1 MACGCNKN
9 KGDTPCVGENC
20 PAKIIEK
27 KEFTMSDIPT
37 PKIPNGSFANGI
49 LPSGV
54 YTKMSVKQEI
64 PEFKERQVEK
74 TSTISKKIEMA
85 QSFISAIASRGA
97 SNNKVNVPLK
107 QLRVLSCFGN
117 KDKGGQLPPC
127 EFLRKSSTEGKFFCG
142 GCGCGDKPLTW
153 LMGEGEEYSK
163 LDYPKLNC
171 PLHMPGF
178 TNYKQSGPEEAI
190 SPITRR
196 YYVENINYTDLEQVQ
211 VSMHDIPELPTEPPN
226 VS

>member
-9 KGDTPCVGENC
+9 KNNGPCVGKNC
-20 PAKIIEK
+20 PSK
-27 KEFTMSDIPT
+27 KEFNMSDVPEIQK
-37 PKIPNGSFANGI
+37 PKISE
-49 LPSGV
+49 S
-54 YTKMSVKQEI
+54 KQ
-64 PEFKERQVEK
+64 PEFKDREVKE
-74 TSTISKKIEMA
+74 TSNISKKIEMA

-127 EFLRKSSTEGKFFCG
+127 EFLRKSKTEGKFFCG
-142 GCGCGDKPLTW
+142 GCGCGDKSLTW

-171 PLHMPGF
+171 PLQMPGF
-178 TNYKQSGPEEAI
+178 TNYKPSGPEEAI

-196 YYVENINYTDLEQVQ
+196 YYIENINYSDLEQVQ
-211 VSMHDIPELPTEPPN
+211 VSMHDLPELPTEPPKAT
-226 VS
+226 

>member
-9 KGDTPCVGENC
+9 KGDTPCVGKNC
-20 PAKIIEK
+20 PTKIVEK
-27 KEFTMSDIPT
+27 KEFTMSDIPIPEI
-37 PKIPNGSFANGI
+37 PKSDIPIPEILSDI
-49 LPSGV
+49 LPL
-54 YTKMSVKQEI
+54 KEEI
-64 PEFKERQVEK
+64 PEFKDREVKE
-74 TSTISKKIEMA
+74 TSSISKKIEMA
-85 QSFISAIASRGA
+85 QSFISAIASRGT

-171 PLHMPGF
+171 PLQMPGF
-178 TNYKQSGPEEAI
+178 TNYKRSGPEEAI

-196 YYVENINYTDLEQVQ
+196 YYVENINYSDLEQVS

>member
-9 KGDTPCVGENC
+9 KGNGACVGENC
-20 PAKIIEK
+20 PSK
-27 KEFTMSDIPT
+27 KEFTMSDVPEIQKT
-37 PKIPNGSFANGI
+37 DGV
-49 LPSGV
+49 LPSGI
-54 YTKMSVKQEI
+54 YTEMSLKPQISESKQ
-64 PEFKERQVEK
+64 PEFKDREVKE
-74 TSTISKKIEMA
+74 TSSISKKIEMA

-127 EFLRKSSTEGKFFCG
+127 EFLRKSKTEGKFFCG

-171 PLHMPGF
+171 PLQMPGF
-178 TNYKQSGPEEAI
+178 TNYKPSGPEEAI

-196 YYVENINYTDLEQVQ
+196 YYVENINYSDLEQVQ

>member
-9 KGDTPCVGENC
+9 KGNGACVGENC
-20 PAKIIEK
+20 PSK
-27 KEFTMSDIPT
+27 KEFIMSDV
-37 PKIPNGSFANGI
+37 PKIEKTSGI
-49 LPSGV
+49 LPSGI
-54 YTKMSVKQEI
+54 YTKISAEPQISESKQ
-64 PEFKERQVEK
+64 PEFKDREVKE
-74 TSTISKKIEMA
+74 TSSISKKIEMA

-127 EFLRKSSTEGKFFCG
+127 EFLRKSKTEGKFFCG

-171 PLHMPGF
+171 PLQMPGF
-178 TNYKQSGPEEAI
+178 TNYKPSGPEEAI

-196 YYVENINYTDLEQVQ
+196 YYVENINYSDLEQVP
-211 VSMHDIPELPTEPPN
+211 VSMHDIPELPKEPPN
-226 VS
+226 GS

>member
-9 KGDTPCVGENC
+9 KGNGACVGENC
-20 PAKIIEK
+20 PSK
-27 KEFTMSDIPT
+27 KEFIMSDV
-37 PKIPNGSFANGI
+37 PKIEKTAGI
-49 LPSGV
+49 LPSGI
-54 YTKMSVKQEI
+54 YTKISAEPQISESKQ
-64 PEFKERQVEK
+64 PEFKDREVKE
-74 TSTISKKIEMA
+74 TSSISKKIEMA

-127 EFLRKSSTEGKFFCG
+127 EFLRKSKTEGKFFCG

-171 PLHMPGF
+171 PLQMPGF
-178 TNYKQSGPEEAI
+178 TNYKPSGPEEAI

-196 YYVENINYTDLEQVQ
+196 YYVENINYSDLEQVP
-211 VSMHDIPELPTEPPN
+211 VSMHDIPELPKEPPN
-226 VS
+226 GS

>member
-1 MACGCNKN
+1 
-9 KGDTPCVGENC
+9 
-20 PAKIIEK
+20 
-27 KEFTMSDIPT
+27 
-37 PKIPNGSFANGI
+37 
-49 LPSGV
+49 
-54 YTKMSVKQEI
+54 
-64 PEFKERQVEK
+64 
-74 TSTISKKIEMA
+74 MA
-85 QSFISAIASRGA
+85 QSFISAIASRGT

-171 PLHMPGF
+171 PLQMPGF
-178 TNYKQSGPEEAI
+178 TNYKPSGPEEAI

-196 YYVENINYTDLEQVQ
+196 YYVENINYSDLEQVS
-211 VSMHDIPELPTEPPN
+211 VTMHDIPELPTEPPN

>member
-9 KGDTPCVGENC
+9 KGNGACVGENC
-20 PAKIIEK
+20 PSK
-27 KEFTMSDIPT
+27 KEFIMSDV
-37 PKIPNGSFANGI
+37 PKIEKTTGI
-49 LPSGV
+49 LPSGI
-54 YTKMSVKQEI
+54 YTKISVEPQISESKQ
-64 PEFKERQVEK
+64 PEFKDREVKE
-74 TSTISKKIEMA
+74 TSSISKKIEMA

-127 EFLRKSSTEGKFFCG
+127 EFLRKSKTEGKFFCG

-171 PLHMPGF
+171 PLQMPGF
-178 TNYKQSGPEEAI
+178 TNYKPSGPEEAI

-196 YYVENINYTDLEQVQ
+196 YYVENINYSDLEQVS
-211 VSMHDIPELPTEPPN
+211 VSMHDIPELPKEPPN
-226 VS
+226 GS

>member
-9 KGDTPCVGENC
+9 KGNGPCVGENC
-20 PAKIIEK
+20 PSK
-27 KEFTMSDIPT
+27 KEFTMSDVPEIQKT
-37 PKIPNGSFANGI
+37 NGV
-49 LPSGV
+49 LPSDI
-54 YTKMSVKQEI
+54 YTKMSPKPQISESKQ
-64 PEFKERQVEK
+64 PEFKDREVKE
-74 TSTISKKIEMA
+74 TSSISKKIEMA

-127 EFLRKSSTEGKFFCG
+127 EFLRKSKTEGKFFCG

-171 PLHMPGF
+171 PLQMPGF
-178 TNYKQSGPEEAI
+178 TNYKPSGPEEAI

-196 YYVENINYTDLEQVQ
+196 YYVENINYSDLEQVQ

>member
-9 KGDTPCVGENC
+9 KGNGACVGENC
-20 PAKIIEK
+20 PSK
-27 KEFTMSDIPT
+27 KEFIMSDV
-37 PKIPNGSFANGI
+37 PKIEKTTGI
-49 LPSGV
+49 LPSGI
-54 YTKMSVKQEI
+54 YTKISAEPQISESKQ
-64 PEFKERQVEK
+64 PEFKDREVKE
-74 TSTISKKIEMA
+74 TSSISKKIEMA

-127 EFLRKSSTEGKFFCG
+127 EFLRKSKTEGKFFCG

-171 PLHMPGF
+171 PLQMPGF
-178 TNYKQSGPEEAI
+178 TNYKPSGPEEAI

-196 YYVENINYTDLEQVQ
+196 YYVENINYSDLEQIP
-211 VSMHDIPELPTEPPN
+211 VSMHDIPELPKEPPN
-226 VS
+226 GS

>member
-27 KEFTMSDIPT
+27 KEFTMSDIPIPEI
-37 PKIPNGSFANGI
+37 PKSDIPIPEIQSDI
-49 LPSGV
+49 LPL
-54 YTKMSVKQEI
+54 KEEI
-64 PEFKERQVEK
+64 KE
-74 TSTISKKIEMA
+74 TSSISKKIEMA

-226 VS
+226 AS

>member
-9 KGDTPCVGENC
+9 KGNVACVGENC
-20 PAKIIEK
+20 PSK
-27 KEFTMSDIPT
+27 KEFIMSDVPEIPKT
-37 PKIPNGSFANGI
+37 ADI
-49 LPSGV
+49 LPSGI
-54 YTKMSVKQEI
+54 YTKMSVESEMSQI
-64 PEFKERQVEK
+64 PEFKERKVKE
-74 TSTISKKIEMA
+74 TSSISKKIEMA

-127 EFLRKSSTEGKFFCG
+127 EFLRKSKTEGKFFCG

-171 PLHMPGF
+171 PLQMPGF
-178 TNYKQSGPEEAI
+178 TNYKPSGPEEAI
-190 SPITRR
+190 MPITRR
-196 YYVENINYTDLEQVQ
+196 YYVENINYSDLEQVQ
-211 VSMHDIPELPTEPPN
+211 VSMHDLPEKSPEPPTA
-226 VS
+226 S